1 MDSTIP
7 NVFLGFS
14 SSVLCLL
21 LESLARK
28 SPGQDVTIVENV
40 PVADE
45 DPFLPGIDLKVRR
58 LGMQEWDFDADC
70 DRLFFST
77 LRVAAKRGTFRA
89 FAGPKGIGERNF
101 GVLISPSVI
110 VASTVQLAPGCYLE
124 PAVVISPFTRL
135 AFAVSVNRGV
145 TIGHHTS
152 IGAYSCINPGSH
164 IAGHCRIG
172 EGVTIGMG
180 ATVFDH
186 ISIGDGSIVGGGSV
200 VTKDIPPGVLAF
212 GNPCKVI
219 KEIAAS

>member
-1 MDSTIP
+1 MDSTTP

-21 LESLARK
+21 LESIAQK
-28 SPGQDVTIVENV
+28 SPGQEVTIVENV

-45 DPFLPGIDLKVRR
+45 EPFLPEINLKVRR
-58 LGMQEWDFDADC
+58 LRMEEWKFDPIR

-77 LRVAAKRGTFRA
+77 FRVAAKKGIFQA
-89 FAGPKGIGERNF
+89 FAEAKGIGEQNF
-101 GVLISPSVI
+101 GVLISSSVV
-110 VASTVQLAPGCYLE
+110 VASTVRLAPGCYLE
-124 PAVVISPFTRL
+124 PAVVISPFTKL
-135 AFAVSVNRGV
+135 GFAVSVNRGV

-172 EGVTIGMG
+172 EGVAIGMG

-200 VTKDIPPGVLAF
+200 VTKDLPARVLAF

-219 KEIAAS
+219 KEIEGA